1 MNTGTTSS
9 SRPGTRNQQRGLLVL
24 LILIVALIASSVV
37 VAESGDSSDYPPRP
51 ESSPVPPGYMPSLGT
66 SASLDT
72 DPDHPHTSDDD
83 ERASLE
89 AIFGSDDRQRVTP
102 TTSFPASGIAQILM
116 FDNGTPYGSCTGTFV
131 SPDAVLTAAHCLYT
145 EQTGFATSIAVIPGR
160 DGVNEPFGYQWATD
174 AWIPSGWVTNGS
186 ANWDWGML
194 RLPDKSLGNEVG
206 WFEVGVLSTQSLES
220 ANFNPVVTGY
230 PGDKQSGTM
239 WTATEPSFSSVSNQ
253 YLFYTV
259 DTTPGQS
266 GAAVRRGSDQAVVG
280 VHMGSMS
287 SSNIGTR
294 ITEDVLDYLL
304 SACSDMGCEISR
316 FIEGTAPDPGPT
328 STPIPS
334 PTVPPPPPPT
344 ATPVPTSTPAPTA
357 TATPVPTST
366 PAPSATATPV
376 PTSTPV
382 PTPTQPPATDP
393 APTATPVPAQ
403 TPPGQPGTAEPIGS
417 QYYERTWRRTDAPI
431 IDGHI
436 SRTWMWGPAPFSPV
450 IHEQYLESPD
460 GQRQVQYFDKSRMEI
475 TDPDGDTS
483 SIWYVT
489 NGLLARELIT
499 GDRQIGDSLFSEHQP
514 AAITVAGDNDDPD
527 GPTYA
532 TFNSEMGT
540 HQHAS
545 DETVIQTIDRD
556 GNVGSDPTLAGY
568 GATAVHFV
576 PETGHYVASP
586 FWEFMNSSGPVYEE
600 SGLTSGNL
608 FQNPFYASGFPLTE
622 PFWATV
628 RIGGNQQTVLIQV
641 FERRVLTYA
650 PENPPGWQVEAG
662 NVGIHYFLWRY
673 VMDPD

>member
-1 MNTGTTSS
+1 MHTGTTRS
-9 SRPGTRNQQRGLLVL
+9 SRSGTRNQQRGLLVL

-37 VAESGDSSDYPPRP
+37 VAESGDSSDSPPRP
-51 ESSPVPPGYMPSLGT
+51 ESSPVPPGYLPSLGT
-66 SASLDT
+66 SALLDT
-72 DPDHPHTSDDD
+72 EPDHPRASDDD
-83 ERASLE
+83 EQASLE
-89 AIFGSDDRQRVTP
+89 AIFGNDERQRVTP
-102 TTSFPASGIAQILM
+102 TTDFPASGIAQVTM
-116 FDNGTPYGSCTGTFV
+116 FNNGTPYGTCTGTFV
-131 SPDAVLTAAHCLYT
+131 GPDTVLTAAHCLYT
-145 EQTGFATSIAVIPGR
+145 DETEFATSVTVVPGR
-160 DGVNEPFGYQWATD
+160 DGVKEPFGYQWASE
-174 AWIPSGWVTNGS
+174 AWIPNEWITIGNPY
-186 ANWDWGML
+186 WDWGML

-206 WFEVGVLSTQSLES
+206 WFDIGVLATQSLES
-220 ANFNPVVTGY
+220 SSFNPIVTGY
-230 PGDKQSGTM
+230 PGDNDKPSGTM
-239 WTATEPSFSSVSNQ
+239 WTSTKPSFTSVTDQ
-253 YLFYTV
+253 YLFYTI

-266 GAAVRRGSDQAVVG
+266 GAAVRRGSDQSVVG
-280 VHMGSMS
+280 IHMGSMS
-287 SSNIGTR
+287 SVNLATR

-304 SACSDMGCEISR
+304 SACSKMGCEISR
-316 FIEGTAPDPGPT
+316 FIEGTSPDPGPT

-344 ATPVPTSTPAPTA
+344 ATPAPTSTPAPI
-357 TATPVPTST
+357 
-366 PAPSATATPV
+366 ATATPV

-393 APTATPVPAQ
+393 APTATPVPAPDPAPE
-403 TPPGQPGTAEPIGS
+403 PPGQPGTAEPIGS
-417 QYYERTWRRTDAPI
+417 EYYERTWRRTDAPI

-460 GQRQVQYFDKSRMEI
+460 SQRQVQYFDKSRMEI
-475 TDPDGDTS
+475 SDPDGDTS

-499 GDRQIGDSLFSEHQP
+499 GERQIGDSLFSEHQP
-514 AAITVAGDNDDPD
+514 AQINVAGDNDDPD

-532 TFNSEMGT
+532 TFNSVMGA
-540 HQHAS
+540 HQHNS
-545 DETVIQTIDRD
+545 GETVIQTIDRD
-556 GNVGSDPTLAGY
+556 GNVGTDPALAGY
-568 GATAVHFV
+568 GATAAHFV

-608 FQNPFYASGFPLTE
+608 FQNPFYASGLPLTE